1 MMKAGFCMSGISSG
15 FSRWWED
22 LLNLVFPRR
31 QLCLLCGAASAE
43 EDICRCCRQMIAE
56 KKIAGWPECAGQDC
70 YFILARSA
78 GHYDGILKQAIWR
91 FKFGGQRYLARPLG
105 NLMAEVVDDLA
116 TLCRLEE
123 TCRRVE
129 IAGLVPVP
137 LARGRLRKRGFNQ
150 SELLARQV
158 SLTLGLPL
166 LPVLHKVRET
176 PPQTGLSREQRQSN
190 LKDAFGV
197 CCSVLPVGRS
207 VILIDDVFTTGCT
220 ASECARVLLTAG
232 IGRVYVVTLASV
244 AGKGG

>member
-1 MMKAGFCMSGISSG
+1 MFEILPG
-15 FSRWWED
+15 FSGWWED

-31 QLCLLCGAASAE
+31 QLCLLCGAASAG
-43 EDICRCCRQMIAE
+43 EDVCRCCLQMMAE
-56 KKIAGWPECAGQDC
+56 KKIAVSPEYAGQDR
-70 YFILARSA
+70 YFALARSA
-78 GHYDGILKQAIWR
+78 GPYDGVLRQAIWR

-105 NLMAEVVDDLA
+105 SLLAEVVDDLVS
-116 TLCRLEE
+116 LCRLDE
-123 TCRRVE
+123 TCRPGE

-158 SLTLGLPL
+158 SLILGLPL
-166 LPVLHKVRET
+166 LPVLRKVRET

-190 LKDAFGV
+190 LKDVFGV

-232 IGRVYVVTLASV
+232 IGRVYVATLAS
-244 AGKGG
+244 AEGKGG